1 MANNTDDFDSDFELE
16 MENGAGVLWEAAI
29 KRSENNPGEDRR
41 KILEDFERENTL
53 LKDALENEWKETV
66 AERKKSA
73 SGGGE
78 EGMEVQD
85 DQQLEKPKGKKLMQK
100 NRLDDGGETR
110 IAVQD
115 LQKDFEDAAIND
127 LAPTEQDMAVV
138 MFDEDVAAQRSVVS
152 GGDEKGFTVEN
163 SQRFETPRS
172 LPAWKNRSGG
182 EWKTPEDRGK
192 APSKDV
198 DLRHGR
204 SRSVIL
210 VEMAN
215 RVRKLEKW
223 GTANEQW
230 LRKLENSQAELEY
243 DVKVLTEKVK
253 DLELKKSDA
262 KEEGRTFSKDE
273 LVNHIVEAIGSCTT
287 GIGCSKAYIKKFL
300 NDRYEV
306 PLSQYYGRKV
316 ALLLTE
322 GVLSKRY
329 QFDPKHN
336 LYKL

>member
-1 MANNTDDFDSDFELE
+1 M
-16 MENGAGVLWEAAI
+16 MVV
-29 KRSENNPGEDRR
+29 K
-41 KILEDFERENTL
+41 
-53 LKDALENEWKETV
+53 
-66 AERKKSA
+66 
-73 SGGGE
+73 
-78 EGMEVQD
+78 
-85 DQQLEKPKGKKLMQK
+85 
-100 NRLDDGGETR
+100 
-110 IAVQD
+110 

-138 MFDEDVAAQRSVVS
+138 MFDEDAAAQRSLVS
-152 GGDEKGFTVEN
+152 GGGEKGITVEN
-163 SQRFETPRS
+163 SQRFETPKS
-172 LPAWKNRSGG
+172 SSAWKNHSGG
-182 EWKTPEDRGK
+182 DCKTPEDRGK
-192 APSKDV
+192 APPKGDV

-223 GTANEQW
+223 GAANEQW
-230 LRKLENSQAELEY
+230 LRKLENSQTELEY

-253 DLELKKSDA
+253 ELELKKFDA
-262 KEEGRTFSKDE
+262 KEDGRTFSKDE

-316 ALLLTE
+316 SLLLTE
-322 GVLSKRY
+322 GVLAKRY